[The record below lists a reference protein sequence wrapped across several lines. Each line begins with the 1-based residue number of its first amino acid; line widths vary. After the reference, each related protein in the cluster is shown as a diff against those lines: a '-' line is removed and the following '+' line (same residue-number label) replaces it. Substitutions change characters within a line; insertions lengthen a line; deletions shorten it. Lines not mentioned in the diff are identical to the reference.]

1 MCYYI
6 LENIYV
12 EVFKELHNISSPEKK
27 IWFCFWL
34 EKSVY
39 NMLETQHYFFLTLR
53 LNVFTLFFSSM

>member
-6 LENIYV
+6 LENTYV

-27 IWFCFWL
+27 IWFYFWL

-39 NMLETQHYFFLTLR
+39 NMLETQHYFFLT
-53 LNVFTLFFSSM
+53 F